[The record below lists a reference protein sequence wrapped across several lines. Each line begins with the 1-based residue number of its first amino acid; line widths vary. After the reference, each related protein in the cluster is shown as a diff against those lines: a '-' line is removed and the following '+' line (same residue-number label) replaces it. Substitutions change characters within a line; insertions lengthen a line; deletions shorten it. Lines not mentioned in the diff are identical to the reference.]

1 MFSAKTWF
9 VKISTRIMKSESRLL
24 KSNPE
29 FIIKFWKFV
38 YYNQM
43 GNQPVLK
50 IYAFSHPSHLSRS
63 D

>member
-1 MFSAKTWF
+1 
-9 VKISTRIMKSESRLL
+9 MKYESRLL
-24 KSNPE
+24 KSNPD

-50 IYAFSHPSHLSRS
+50 IYTFSHPSHLSRS